1 MNRSYQ
7 FRGHSIG
14 LLTASC
20 LCFLAISTDVQS
32 QPQSF
37 RPAQFGDNHLAQLE
51 FAPGDMP
58 RETDSV
64 AVRCQGIVELDGTLS
79 DYYCVTNNNYADR
92 EILAA
97 VVGTIPEQTFVPAS
111 IDGENVRVVMNF
123 ALFIHCSSESCA
135 TVSARNHGYLLED
148 FGFDYI
154 APQPVLAGDDWYE
167 GFDYKVKWIRDW
179 MPDVRLI
186 DNWPESDRVSFTMSA
201 EIDTQGLA
209 RNVCLYSYKEVL
221 NVGPNN
227 WFGRVEQALE
237 RAQESMDRVRYIP
250 GFHNNQMLTMPL
262 YESSVLHVSTRGIP
276 NVKARSARKIDCPS
290 APSLANAT
298 N

>member
-7 FRGHSIG
+7 FRGHSTK

-32 QPQSF
+32 QPQTF

-97 VVGTIPEQTFVPAS
+97 VVRTIPEQTFVPAS

-123 ALFIHCSSESCA
+123 AVFIHCSSESCA

-154 APQPVLAGDDWYE
+154 APQPVLLGDDWYE

-186 DNWPESDRVSFTMSA
+186 DNWPESARVSFTMSA
-201 EIDTQGLA
+201 EIDTEGLA

-250 GFHNNQMLTMPL
+250 GFHNNHGSRAL
-262 YESSVLHVSTRGIP
+262 YSWLP
-276 NVKARSARKIDCPS
+276 
-290 APSLANAT
+290 
-298 N
+298 